1 MTLKYHHVYVVVEN
15 CNISAQIATP
25 FPLLNGWHARH
36 VRVESSRSRVPCR
49 ADIAPNKT
57 LYNYDSDKFFS
68 VTPRGARSQHLT
80 PNKYIDFI
88 SIYTQTFELYDPSNA
103 SLKSLGPITIKN
115 RIIGFE

>member
-1 MTLKYHHVYVVVEN
+1 MTLKYHHVYVVVED

-80 PNKYIDFI
+80 PNKYTDLHTNVRTVRRRVERFTEI
-88 SIYTQTFELYDPSNA
+88 SRTHNHK
-103 SLKSLGPITIKN
+103 KSYN
-115 RIIGFE
+115 RI